1 MEHYLNQEIID
12 AYGAELTAEEKSEA
26 TIEKYVRDL
35 KRFAEYAGKDGAI
48 TKDCVIAYK
57 QFIKTQYAAT
67 TVNGILASLNG
78 FFKKM
83 EWYDCVVKSLRIQR
97 DAFRARERELGKDEY
112 YKLVRMAKERRD
124 ERMYYLMQTICSTGI
139 RVSEL
144 KFVTV
149 EALKERRVE
158 VALKG
163 KNRVVLLP
171 SALCKELKHYAKQN
185 HVKSGSVFVTRSGK
199 PMDRS
204 NIFRAMK
211 MLGKAAGVSLD
222 KVFPHNLR
230 HLFACT
236 YYKAEK
242 DIAHLADI
250 LGHSSIETTR
260 IYLTTSYEEQVKRI
274 ERLALIV

>member
-1 MEHYLNQEIID
+1 MEHCLNDERI
-12 AYGAELTAEEKSEA
+12 GAFRRSLAAEEKA
-26 TIEKYVRDL
+26 RPTIEKYVRDL
-35 KRFAEYAGKDGAI
+35 SRFAESVGEDRVI

-57 QFIKTQYAAT
+57 
-67 TVNGILASLNG
+67 
-78 FFKKM
+78 
-83 EWYDCVVKSLRIQR
+83 
-97 DAFRARERELGKDEY
+97 
-112 YKLVRMAKERRD
+112 
-124 ERMYYLMQTICSTGI
+124 QTICSTGI

-144 KFVTV
+144 QFVTV
-149 EALKERRVE
+149 EALKKRRVE
-158 VALKG
+158 VVLKG

-171 SALCKELKHYAKQN
+171 SALCKELKHYAKRN
-185 HVKSGSVFVTRSGK
+185 DVKQGSIFVTRSGK

-211 MLGKAAGVSLD
+211 ALGRAAGVREE

-260 IYLTTSYEEQVKRI
+260 IYLMTSYEEQVKRI
-274 ERLALIV
+274 ERLALVV